1 MGLVAVRFDAAGAIA
16 DDWAE
21 ALLGAGAIAVD
32 VADARAGTAL
42 ETTLDMQAE
51 TALCAWERAR
61 ITAFFPSG
69 ADIDAALACAGEAIG
84 RVAGSHDL
92 ETIPQ
97 DDWVRRTRDQFIP
110 IRASERVWVVPSWRE
125 PVEASALNLEID
137 PGLAFGT
144 GSHPSTRLCLQW
156 LDAKLEQGASVL
168 DYGCGSGILAIAAA
182 RLGAGSVV
190 GVDVDDQALRTSREN
205 ARRNGVKAR
214 FVHPRSLPASAFD
227 VVVAN
232 ILAGPLE
239 QLATRLA
246 RRVAMGGHI
255 VLSGILEAQAG
266 ALVAAYGRW
275 FNIGIWAR
283 DDGWV
288 ALAGSRKH
296 RHG

>member
-1 MGLVAVRFDAAGAIA
+1 MGLVAVRFDTAGAIA
-16 DDWAE
+16 EDWAD
-21 ALLGAGAIAVD
+21 ALLGVGAIAVD
-32 VADARAGTAL
+32 VADARVDT
-42 ETTLDMQAE
+42 MIE
-51 TALCAWERAR
+51 TALDPQAEMALCRWERAR
-61 ITAFFPSG
+61 ITALFPAG
-69 ADIDAALACAGEAIG
+69 ADIDAALAGAGAAIG

-92 ETIPQ
+92 ETIPE
-97 DDWVRRTRDQFIP
+97 DDWVRRTRDQFMP

-125 PVEASALNLEID
+125 PVDASALNIEID

-156 LDAKLEQGASVL
+156 LDANLEQGASML

-205 ARRNGVKAR
+205 ARRNRVKAR
-214 FVHPRSLPASAFD
+214 FMHPRSLSSSAFD

-232 ILAGPLE
+232 ILAGPLG

-246 RRVAMGGHI
+246 RRVAMDGHI
-255 VLSGILEAQAG
+255 VLSGILETQAE
-266 ALVAAYGRW
+266 ALVSTYARW
-275 FNIGIWAR
+275 FNIDVWAR
-283 DDGWV
+283 EEGWV

-296 RHG
+296 EHG

>member
-1 MGLVAVRFDAAGAIA
+1 MWLVAVRFEAAGAIA
-16 DDWAE
+16 DDWAD

-32 VADARAGTAL
+32 VGDARAGTAA
-42 ETTLDMQAE
+42 ESSLDKQAE
-51 TALCAWERAR
+51 TALCGWERAR
-61 ITAFFPSG
+61 ITAFFPCD
-69 ADIDAALACAGEAIG
+69 ADIDAALASAGEAIG
-84 RVAGSHDL
+84 RVAGSHHL
-92 ETIPQ
+92 ETIPE
-97 DDWVRRTRDQFIP
+97 DDWVRRTRDQFMP

-125 PVEASALNLEID
+125 PVAASALNLRID

-156 LDAKLEQGASVL
+156 LDANLEQGASVL

-190 GVDVDDQALRTSREN
+190 GVDVDDQALRTSRDN
-205 ARRNGVKAR
+205 ARRNAVKAR
-214 FVHPRSLPASAFD
+214 FMHPRSLPASAFD

-239 QLATRLA
+239 RLATRLA
-246 RRVAMGGHI
+246 RRVAPAGHI
-255 VLSGILEAQAG
+255 VLSGILQAQAQ
-266 ALVAAYGRW
+266 ALIAAYGRW

-283 DDGWV
+283 EDAWV

-296 RHG
+296 EHG

>member
-283 DDGWV
+283 EDGWV